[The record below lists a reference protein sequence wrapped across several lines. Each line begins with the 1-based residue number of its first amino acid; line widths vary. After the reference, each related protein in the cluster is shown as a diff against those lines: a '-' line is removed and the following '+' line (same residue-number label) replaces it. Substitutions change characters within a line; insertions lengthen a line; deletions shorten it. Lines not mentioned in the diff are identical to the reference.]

1 MLLLATSICGG
12 FVTHTIGPRL
22 TENLSLWYC
31 QGKLIYDRN
40 VLFLLARVAPETPIF
55 LDRIANTT
63 IQQSY
68 RRLSQVTYIVTKP
81 VESIKVLENLYPR
94 SQMDTSAIARYVDS
108 LEELPPIEINQNDVL
123 IDGAHRLS
131 AHKQANIEFV
141 DCIVTETSTDAEL
154 FELAIKRNA
163 AHGIQ
168 LSQKDKRSIANQ
180 LYDGSNKDHLSKIL
194 SIPSRTLA
202 RWLEG
207 KDKELREKRKE
218 AVFDRYMRCY
228 TQEAIAEELGIPQQ
242 TVSDA
247 IKNLTD
253 NCQMAESGKN
263 FKPELYTIWNFSKLG
278 KDHDYPGNL
287 PPAILENL
295 LWKYTKPFDVVF
307 DPFGGEGYSTDIC
320 RGWNRRYYVSD
331 INPSEIAKQRGVR
344 QHDITT
350 GLPGDLPV
358 TDLVFLDPPYWTQMK
373 GEYGDEETN
382 LSNMELGEFYSSML
396 DIFKC
401 VFKKLRG
408 GGVMAFIIQNTQ
420 WRTEDKHVE
429 PHSHVL
435 WNLAE
440 SVGFE
445 FDQLIQVPY
454 SPQQYTPQQV
464 EKAKEGKLWL
474 VTNRELVIFRK

>member
-1 MLLLATSICGG
+1 MI
-12 FVTHTIGPRL
+12 
-22 TENLSLWYC
+22 
-31 QGKLIYDRN
+31 QKN
-40 VLFLLARVAPETPIF
+40 VSE
-55 LDRIANTT
+55 
-63 IQQSY
+63 
-68 RRLSQVTYIVTKP
+68 IV
-81 VESIKVLENLYPR
+81 VLERLYPR
-94 SQMDTSAIARYVDS
+94 SQMDTSTISRYVDS
-108 LEELPPIEINQNDVL
+108 LEELPPIEINQNNVL

-131 AHKQANIEFV
+131 AYKQANIEV
-141 DCIVTETSTDAEL
+141 IDCIVTTTSTDAEL

-163 AHGIQ
+163 THGIQ
-168 LSQKDKRSIANQ
+168 LTQKDKRSIANQ
-180 LYDGSNKDHLSKIL
+180 LYDGSNKDRLSVIL
-194 SIPSRTLA
+194 SVPPRTLA

-228 TQEAIAEELGIPQQ
+228 TQEAIADELDIPQPTIHRMIEEIIQ
-242 TVSDA
+242 
-247 IKNLTD
+247 
-253 NCQMAESGKN
+253 NCQMAEMNN

-295 LWKYTKPFDVVF
+295 LWKYTTPLDVVF

-320 RGWNRRYYVSD
+320 RNWNRRYYVSD
-331 INPSEIAKQRGVR
+331 IDPSEIAKQRGVR
-344 QHDITT
+344 KHDITM

-358 TDLVFLDPPYWTQMK
+358 PDLVFLDPPYWNQMK
-373 GEYGDEETN
+373 GEYGNEETN
-382 LSNMELGEFYSSML
+382 LSNMELDVFYSSML

-401 VFKKLRG
+401 VFKKLRD

-440 SVGFE
+440 SVGFK
-445 FDQLIQVPY
+445 FDQFIQVPY
-454 SPQQYTPQQV
+454 STQQYTPQQV
-464 EKAKEGKLWL
+464 EKAKDNKLWL